1 MLEDKE
7 KFDIEISQRKECHF
21 ITLFN
26 VNASHSGKYSCMAV
40 NAKQEIWH
48 EFMLNVKNGTIIF
61 HLSFILNSFILNCKT
76 YHINQ
81 ICYDIR
87 HKMNIFLY
95 NRNHNTLSNFVV
107 TNSSLVDT
115 SSSPKIEEI
124 YQIKGQETNEKTRM
138 NDETMRENATSG
150 KDEEQQKE
158 FIIQEFE
165 MVHLLCKISQ
175 ETFPEPR
182 LLFYNKQGKRMQ
194 NNENVQ
200 IGKFCI

>member
-1 MLEDKE
+1 MNTL
-7 KFDIEISQRKECHF
+7 SYCH
-21 ITLFN
+21 
-26 VNASHSGKYSCMAV
+26 
-40 NAKQEIWH
+40 
-48 EFMLNVKNGTIIF
+48 
-61 HLSFILNSFILNCKT
+61 
-76 YHINQ
+76 
-81 ICYDIR
+81 
-87 HKMNIFLY
+87 
-95 NRNHNTLSNFVV
+95 NHNTPSNFAV

-150 KDEEQQKE
+150 KDEEQPKE

-165 MVHLLCKISQ
+165 MVHLLCKISLG
-175 ETFPEPR
+175 TFPEPR

-200 IGKFCI
+200 IGKFCF